1 MRDPLFLPVS
11 IPKFDQRRYFETSP
25 SAAAAIKSGPAKTAI
40 DHYLQFGIDEN
51 RYKLIRR
58 EPTTLGCSVE
68 RFLVSESGFC
78 LLLGW
83 LADEGCE
90 MPRFRL
96 LGSDFNIEFPTQN
109 ILRNA
114 RADVEKTVKPGAYD
128 YGFVAFGRSPSH
140 SLLKQSLLFQVN
152 ATAGSYQTKVT
163 PEIVSDKRLMD
174 TVLQIVASSEA
185 HAGRENALNGFLSGP
200 AGNTLS
206 ELFQLHVD
214 QTVANPY
221 IERFRPRPVTHSIV
235 TVLFGAAEPIKI
247 QPMLFR
253 AANVGIGEWI
263 YVCNSPED
271 ASLVLCLAK
280 QMSDLY
286 DVMITVIILG
296 DNAGFGAANN
306 VAIEHATSDRIFIF
320 NPDVY
325 PMRSQA
331 PLLQQVLSEGDLGS
345 TLWGGLLFYDD
356 HNLMHSGMYLMADT
370 FVRRNSLNR
379 LGEGS
384 ATRPVTRLLRVEH
397 YDKAVPFDAEKWTSP
412 KEVPAVTGAA
422 MAFRKQQFEKLS
434 GFSTRYIYGHYEDAD
449 LSLRWGHS
457 GGSVAVHPHIRLVHL
472 EGQGSRA
479 RGEEYRGAAIVNR
492 HFFSL
497 QHGDYFDHHRT
508 KLTKPAA
515 LVD

>member
-1 MRDPLFLPVS
+1 MRDPSLLPVS
-11 IPKFDQRRYFETSP
+11 IPKFDQRRYLESNP
-25 SAAAAIKSGPAKTAI
+25 SAVAAIESGAAENAV
-40 DHYLQFGIDEN
+40 DHYLRFGIDEN
-51 RYKLIRR
+51 RHQSIRR
-58 EPTTLGCSVE
+58 DPTTLACSIE
-68 RFLVSESGFC
+68 RFLVSEFGFC

-90 MPRFRL
+90 APKFRL
-96 LGSDFNIEFPTQN
+96 LGNDFKIEFPNQN
-109 ILRNA
+109 IMRIA
-114 RADVEKTVKPGAYD
+114 RPDVETTIKPGAYD
-128 YGFVAFGRSPSH
+128 YGFVAVGRSPSR
-140 SLLKQSLLFQVN
+140 SLLKQSLLFQGG
-152 ATAGSYQTKVT
+152 AGAGSYQAKIT

-174 TVLQIVASSEA
+174 TLLQIVASSQA
-185 HAGRENALNGFLSGP
+185 HAGRETALGGFLSGP

-206 ELFQLHVD
+206 ELFKLHVD
-214 QTVANPY
+214 QSVANPY

-235 TVLFGAAEPIKI
+235 TVLFGSAEPVKI

-253 AANVGIGEWI
+253 AAKVDFGEWI

-280 QMSDLY
+280 QMSELY
-286 DVMITVIILG
+286 DVMITVIVLG

-306 VAIEHATSDRIFIF
+306 IAIEHAASKRIFIV

-325 PMRSQA
+325 PMHSHA
-331 PLLQQVLSEGDLGS
+331 PLLQKVLSEGDLGS

-356 HNLMHSGMYLMADT
+356 HNLMHSGMYVTADT
-370 FVRRNSLNR
+370 FVRRNSLNH

-384 ATRPVTRLLRVEH
+384 TTKPAIKLLRVEH
-397 YDKAVPFDAEKWTSP
+397 YDKAVPFDADKWTAP
-412 KEVPAVTGAA
+412 KEVPAVTGAV
-422 MAFRKQQFEKLS
+422 MAFEKQRFEKLG

-449 LSLRWGHS
+449 LCLRWGKS
-457 GGSVAVHPHIRLVHL
+457 VGSVAVQPQIRLVHL

-497 QHGDYFDHHRT
+497 QHGDYSDHHPSKSR
-508 KLTKPAA
+508 KPAVLA
-515 LVD
+515 D